1 MDSVLFIGA
10 GRMGG
15 LMAARLAD
23 SGVPLAVADLSEE
36 ALAPFR
42 ERGLPVAAQA
52 AGLPGSIVIT
62 MLPTDRHVR
71 AALLGEGGACTRLPR
86 EVVVD
91 MSTAAPA
98 STLALAANLGGR
110 GTAVL
115 DAPVSG
121 GMAGARAG
129 TLTAM
134 VGGAPDAFARV
145 RPLFDRMCSE
155 VIHVGPVGSGHVI
168 KALNNYLSAATLWSA
183 TEALIVG
190 ERLGLDPEVMLKVW
204 SAGSGKSHA
213 TEVKLPNHVL
223 TGTYDFGQTLELFC
237 KDISIAADLARRAEA
252 QTPTL
257 EALLAFWSAARDRLG
272 GQEDITAI
280 ARLIGNSRLG
290 GEAMLAVAPEEA
302 QAKAER

>member
-1 MDSVLFIGA
+1 MSKDSVLFIGA

-23 SGVPLAVADLSEE
+23 HGVRLAVVDLAEE
-36 ALAPFR
+36 TLAPFR
-42 ERGLPVAAQA
+42 ARGIPVATA
-52 AGLPGSIVIT
+52 AANLPGDVVIT

-71 AALLGEGGACTRLPR
+71 EALLGPQGALSGAPR
-86 EVVVD
+86 SLVVD

-98 STLALAANLGGR
+98 SIVALADELAPR
-110 GTAVL
+110 GIAVV

-134 VGGAPDAFARV
+134 CGGTPEGFARV
-145 RPLFDRMCSE
+145 QPLLALMCGE
-155 VIHVGPVGSGHVI
+155 VVRVGPVGSGHVL
-168 KALNNYLSAATLWSA
+168 KALNNYLSAATLWTA
-183 TEALIVG
+183 TEALIIG
-190 ERLGLDPEVMLKVW
+190 QRLGLDPQVMLKVW

-237 KDISIAADLARRAEA
+237 KDISIAVDLAARAKTE
-252 QTPTL
+252 TPAL
-257 EALLAFWSAARDRLG
+257 EALLATWSAARDALG

-280 ARLIGNSRLG
+280 ARMIGASARG
-290 GEAMLAVAPEEA
+290 AGSMFDTEESGD
-302 QAKAER
+302 

>member
-1 MDSVLFIGA
+1 MTMDSVLFIGA

-86 EVVVD
+86 EVVID

-98 STLALAANLGGR
+98 STLALANDLGGQ

-145 RPLFDRMCSE
+145 SPLFDRMCGE

-190 ERLGLDPEVMLKVW
+190 ERLGLDPAVMLKVW

-237 KDISIAADLARRAEA
+237 KDISIAVDLARRAEA

-280 ARLIGNSRLG
+280 ARLIGDSRLG
-290 GEAMLAVAPEEA
+290 GESMLAMDPE
-302 QAKAER
+302 AKAER

>member
-1 MDSVLFIGA
+1 MTDTVLFIGA
-10 GRMGG
+10 GRMGA
-15 LMAARLAD
+15 LMAERLAAA
-23 SGVPLAVADLSEE
+23 GVKLAVVDVAEE

-42 ERGLPVAAQA
+42 ARGVPVAATGA
-52 AGLPGSIVIT
+52 DLPGAVVVT

-71 AALLGEGGACTRLPR
+71 AALLGEGGACTKVPR
-86 EVVVD
+86 AVVVD
-91 MSTAAPA
+91 MSTASPA
-98 STLALAANLGGR
+98 STIALAGELGAQ
-110 GTAVL
+110 GTLVL

-134 VGGAPDAFARV
+134 VGGEAEAFARV
-145 RPLFDRMCSE
+145 RPLLALMCGE
-155 VIHVGPVGSGHVI
+155 VVHVGPVGSGHVL

-190 ERLGLDPEVMLKVW
+190 QRLGLDPQVMLKVW

-237 KDISIAADLARRAEA
+237 KDIGIAADLARRAHAE
-252 QTPTL
+252 TPTL
-257 EALLAFWSAARDRLG
+257 DALLALWSAARDRLG
-272 GQEDITAI
+272 GEQDITAI
-280 ARLIGNSRLG
+280 AR
-290 GEAMLAVAPEEA
+290 MLAESGAIPAP
-302 QAKAER
+302 KAGPAE